1 MVHAVGEIRRVLVP
15 GGTLID
21 VRPILD
27 RWRID
32 VSSAR
37 EVHETG
43 RVKDFPIGLAD
54 DRAANRAIAQAA
66 ADGWFVRQQEDFF
79 LYSYSWDTPGEMEEW
94 IEAEWEDFIAVEEET
109 KRATRSVWATADA
122 DSQVQ
127 LRVKILITKWEKL

>member
-1 MVHAVGEIRRVLVP
+1 MVHALGEIRRVLVP